1 MPSLHDT
8 KCPTCG
14 TEKGPCSYDNGYP
27 LYHDSRRKLAYPV
40 KYDSPCI
47 ECNDLKRILDAAA
60 DTDRGWVPGI
70 SGKPKSKRPKA
81 YREMFDQRK
90 DQARKARENY
100 EFHQRW
106 KHHDVG
112 SRVEQILPQTAA
124 EIKISLSK
132 PSVSDPSREGVV
144 TAIGYLNGKQTV
156 AVTFDD
162 GTFSAPNSYADEFRK
177 LD

>member
-1 MPSLHDT
+1 MASLHDT

-14 TEKGPCSYDNGYP
+14 IDKGPCFYDNGYP

-40 KYDSPCI
+40 QYDSPCS
-47 ECNDLKRILDAAA
+47 ECNDLKRILDAAEDA
-60 DTDRGWVPGI
+60 KRSWTPGI

-81 YREMFDQRK
+81 YREMFEQNEDHAK
-90 DQARKARENY
+90 KARENY

-112 SRVEQILPQTAA
+112 TRVERIIPQTP
-124 EIKISLSK
+124 EEMRISLSK
-132 PSVSDPSREGVV
+132 PRVSDPSKEGVV
-144 TAIGYLNGKQTV
+144 TATGYLNGKQTV

-162 GTFSAPNSYADEFRK
+162 GTFSASKSYADEFRK